1 MAEVNQQ
8 MIADEL
14 GLSKATVSRCFTNH
28 AGISP
33 STRARVFQ
41 LAAEIGYKHLESR
54 SPAART
60 KTRQPKFTVLICSDT
75 EEYFGG
81 GYESPGEEI
90 LAGVSEYAQIHNI
103 QMGVHF
109 IPPTIT
115 GLDDPAFRKIKELR
129 SKANRGVLLIYPF
142 PESFVTQLAAKLPL
156 VSLVEQQNRS
166 PIDCV
171 DVNHY
176 DGISS
181 VVDHL
186 TEAGHERIGFYT
198 RDYAIDA
205 SWSFRRYGAF
215 LEKMAR
221 LRLKI
226 HPQDIIGMFPGN
238 LSSVSEGVEAATART
253 RDGVTA
259 WICAADH
266 QAFDLISGFKKNG
279 LSVPQDVS
287 VTGFDGI
294 GKSTGT
300 FPSLTTVEIPFRAI
314 GMTGA
319 ERLAA
324 RIRKRFGGE
333 QRVYISGD
341 LRPGKTVNKP
351 SRPRE

>member
-8 MIADEL
+8 LIADKL

-41 LAAEIGYKHLESR
+41 LAAEIGYKHLENR

-60 KTRQPKFTVLICSDT
+60 KTRQPNFTVLICSDP
-75 EEYFGG
+75 EEYFRG

-103 QMGVHF
+103 KIGIHL
-109 IPPTIT
+109 IPPTVT
-115 GLDDPAFRKIKELR
+115 NLDDPAFRQIKELR
-129 SKANRGVLLIYPF
+129 AKANRGVLLIYPF
-142 PESFVTQLAAKLPL
+142 PGSFVAQLAEKLPL
-156 VSLVEQQNRS
+156 VSLVEQQNS
-166 PIDCV
+166 SAIDCV

-176 DGISS
+176 DGISA

-186 TEAGHERIGFYT
+186 AEAGHKRIGFYT

-215 LEKMAR
+215 VEKMAR
-221 LRLKI
+221 LRLSI
-226 HPQDIIGMFPGN
+226 NPGDVIGMFPRN
-238 LSSVSEGVEAATART
+238 LPSVAEGCQAAAEQT

-266 QAFDLISGFKKNG
+266 QAFDLIGGLEEEGFQ
-279 LSVPQDVS
+279 VPQDVS

-294 GKSTGT
+294 GKSTGA
-300 FPSLTTVEIPFRAI
+300 FPSLTTVEIPFRSI

-333 QRVYISGD
+333 QRVYISGT
-341 LRPGKTVNKP
+341 LRPGKTVATP
-351 SRPRE
+351 GS

>member
-8 MIADEL
+8 MIADKL

-33 STRARVFQ
+33 TTRARVFQ
-41 LAAEIGYKHLESR
+41 LAAEIGYKHLENR

-75 EEYFGG
+75 EEYFRG

-103 QMGVHF
+103 KMGVHF
-109 IPPTIT
+109 IPPTVT
-115 GLDDPAFRKIKELR
+115 DLNDPAFRQIKELR

-142 PESFVTQLAAKLPL
+142 PESFVAQLAAKLPL
-156 VSLVEQQNRS
+156 VSLVEQQNS
-166 PIDCV
+166 SAIDCV

-186 TEAGHERIGFYT
+186 VEAGHKRIGFYT

-215 LEKMAR
+215 VEKMAR
-221 LRLKI
+221 IRLEIQAK
-226 HPQDIIGMFPGN
+226 DVIGIFPGN
-238 LSSVSEGVEAATART
+238 VSNVAEGVQAASVQT

-266 QAFDLISGFKKNG
+266 QAYDLIGGLKKEG
-279 LSVPQDVS
+279 LLVPRDVA

-294 GKSTGT
+294 GKSSGA
-300 FPSLTTVEIPFRAI
+300 FPSLTTVEIPFRSI

-324 RIRKRFGGE
+324 RIRKRFGDK
-333 QRVYISGD
+333 QRVYISGH
-341 LRPGKTVNKP
+341 LRPGKTVKTP
-351 SRPRE
+351 SH